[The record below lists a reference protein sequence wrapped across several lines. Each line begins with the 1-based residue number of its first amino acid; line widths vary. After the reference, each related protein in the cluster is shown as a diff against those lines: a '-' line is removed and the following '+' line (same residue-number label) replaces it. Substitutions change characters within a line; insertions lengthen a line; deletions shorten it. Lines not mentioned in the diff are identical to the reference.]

1 MLNVIPI
8 SALTGVMFVVVTHT
22 FKWTSVV
29 AVARALLPASALRA
43 VGCGGGECRVPCCGQ
58 VRQLGRFDAL
68 IVVVVSVMTVYTNIA
83 YSVILGLLLA
93 HGRKFFARRART
105 GALGATDSAKAVEMS
120 SSAERDPPP
129 AGVPTLGRTLSRGM
143 SWVREGFGVARREDG
158 AQ

>member
-58 VRQLGRFDAL
+58 VRQLGRFGCCRFLTQLDRL
-68 IVVVVSVMTVYTNIA
+68 CQQFLFRR
-83 YSVILGLLLA
+83 LGLHALA
-93 HGRKFFARRART
+93 RD
-105 GALGATDSAKAVEMS
+105 GAL
-120 SSAERDPPP
+120 
-129 AGVPTLGRTLSRGM
+129 
-143 SWVREGFGVARREDG
+143 
-158 AQ
+158 